1 MILDTN
7 ALSAVADDEPAAVR
21 LFRDSASIELPAIV
35 LGEYRFGIAQSRRRK
50 EYEKW
55 LDLLIAATRVL
66 PVDEDTAAHYALV
79 RAELK
84 KAGKPIPSN
93 DLWIA
98 VARQHRLPLDEP
110 GRALRCGGGCEANG
124 MVNSRAGRI
133 FGLRFAAGLAAKG
146 QE

>member
-7 ALSAVADDEPAAVR
+7 ALSAVADDEPTAVR
-21 LFRDSASIELPAIV
+21 LFSQAASIELPAIV

-55 LDLLIAATRVL
+55 LEQLIAATRFL
-66 PVDEDTAAHYALV
+66 PVDQETTGHYAQV
-79 RAELK
+79 RSELK

-98 VARQHRLPLDEP
+98 ALCRQHRLPMMSEDNHFDAVQGLK
-110 GRALRCGGGCEANG
+110 
-124 MVNSRAGRI
+124 RI
-133 FGLRFAAGLAAKG
+133 RW
-146 QE
+146 

>member
-7 ALSAVADDEPAAVR
+7 AVSAVADNQAAAVPI
-21 LFRDSASIELPAIV
+21 FSSAASIELPAIV

-55 LDLLIAATRVL
+55 LEELIAATRVL
-66 PVDEDTAAHYALV
+66 SVDEETSKHYAQI
-79 RAELK
+79 RSELK

-98 VARQHRLPLDEP
+98 ALARQHRLPLMSQDAHFDAVP
-110 GRALRCGGGCEANG
+110 GLK
-124 MVNSRAGRI
+124 RI
-133 FGLRFAAGLAAKG
+133 GW
-146 QE
+146 

>member
-7 ALSAVADDEPAAVR
+7 ALSAIADDESAAVR
-21 LFRDSASIELPAIV
+21 VFSHAVSIELPAIV

-55 LDLLIAATRVL
+55 LDELIVATRFL
-66 PVDEDTAAHYALV
+66 PVDQETTSHYAQV
-79 RAELK
+79 RSELK

-98 VARQHRLPLDEP
+98 ALARQYRLPLMTQDAHFDAVP
-110 GRALRCGGGCEANG
+110 GLK
-124 MVNSRAGRI
+124 RI
-133 FGLRFAAGLAAKG
+133 SC
-146 QE
+146 